1 MDIVR
6 EVLDKRLL
14 DRDDMIVG
22 RVDGLILTIEGNGQ
36 PRVTE
41 LSAGGPA
48 LFARVG
54 KWAAALAKFL
64 GGIWGPRRRSPV
76 RISWADIDHF
86 GRDVKLKI
94 SCRETKLMAW
104 EDWIDEHIIMKI
116 PGSKSK

>member
-14 DRDDMIVG
+14 DRDNTIVG
-22 RVDGLILTIEGNGQ
+22 RVDGLIMTIEGGGQ
-36 PRVTE
+36 PRVAE

-54 KWAAALAKFL
+54 KWAAALARFL
-64 GGIWGPRRRSPV
+64 ASIWGPKRRSPV
-76 RISWADIDHF
+76 RIAWADIDHF

-94 SCRETKLMAW
+94 SCRGTELTAW
-104 EDWIDEHIIMKI
+104 EDWIDDHIIMKI